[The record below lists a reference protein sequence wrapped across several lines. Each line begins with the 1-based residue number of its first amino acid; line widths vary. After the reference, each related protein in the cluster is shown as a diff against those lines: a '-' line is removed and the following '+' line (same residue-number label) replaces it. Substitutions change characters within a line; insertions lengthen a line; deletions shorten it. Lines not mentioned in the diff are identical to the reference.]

1 MMTKFD
7 RDISLQWHFFEANH
21 GKRAVDGIDGTV
33 KHAVFRHV
41 LSNKVVTTS
50 PQQFAEY
57 ADSILPNISVI
68 FVDDDILQ
76 LDYYKECREKAVCV
90 YGTLKVHFVE
100 CVMKYMNCQL
110 KFYMTSSS
118 SNIK

>member
-7 RDISLQWHFFEANH
+7 RDISLQWHFFQANH
-21 GKRAVDGIDGTV
+21 GKGPVDGVGGTV

-41 LSNKVVTTS
+41 LSNKVVIKP

-57 ADSILPNISVI
+57 EDSILPNISVI

-76 LDYYKECREKAVCV
+76 LDYYGEWREEAVYV

-100 CVMKYMNCQL
+100 YIMKDMP
-110 KFYMTSSS
+110 T
-118 SNIK
+118 